1 MTKLRNDIER
11 VDKIIKPYG
20 GQSGAHMAFIS
31 DRGSGREFVLGG
43 APDLLGIGIA
53 QIIAQIVKLTPGLD
67 YTQYISAIDD
77 TARCYVEANKH
88 GKD

>member
-1 MTKLRNDIER
+1 MTKIRNDIER
-11 VDKIIKPYG
+11 VAKIIEPYG
-20 GQSGAHMAFIS
+20 GQSGAHMAFIME
-31 DRGSGREFVLGG
+31 RGAGRQFVLGG

-53 QIIAQIVKLTPGLD
+53 QIIAQIVELTPGLD

-88 GKD
+88 GKG

>member
-1 MTKLRNDIER
+1 MTKLEKGIER
-11 VDKIIKPYG
+11 VDRILKPYG
-20 GQSGAHMAFIS
+20 GQSGAHMAFVME
-31 DRGSGREFVLGG
+31 RGAGRQFVLGG

-53 QIIAQIVKLTPGLD
+53 QIIAKIVELTPGLD

-88 GKD
+88 DEV

>member
-1 MTKLRNDIER
+1 MTKAENDIER
-11 VDKIIKPYG
+11 VAKIIEPYG
-20 GQSGAHMAFIS
+20 GQSGAHMAFIME
-31 DRGSGREFVLGG
+31 RGTERHSVLGG

-53 QIIAQIVKLTPGLD
+53 QIIAKIVELTPGLD

-88 GKD
+88 GKA